1 MTAYLDKQNAGLG
14 GVIYETG
21 TTALSSIDVA
31 VIQCLTDTVFAT
43 LTNTLGSGDAI
54 TGVTLPAGT
63 LLYGKFTAI
72 TLTSGAIA
80 AYKSIPL
87 N

>member
-1 MTAYLDKQNAGLG
+1 MTPYLDKQNAGLG

-21 TTALSSIDVA
+21 TTALTGLDVA
-31 VIQCLTDTVFAT
+31 VIDCLTTTTFAT
-43 LTNTLGSGDAI
+43 LTNALGSGDAI
-54 TGVTLPAGT
+54 TGIALPAGT
-63 LLYGKFTAI
+63 QLRGKFTAI

-80 AYKSIPL
+80 AYKSVKI